1 MYNMCDLYAR
11 QALLLKV
18 VGEVV
23 AVVVIVRFN
32 IYAALFSVA
41 KSLKA
46 KLIIIIKV
54 YQN

>member
-1 MYNMCDLYAR
+1 MYDLYSRRA
-11 QALLLKV
+11 QLLKV
-18 VGEVV
+18 VGVVV
-23 AVVVIVRFN
+23 AIIVIVKFD
-32 IYAALFSVA
+32 IYAALFSVG